1 MADLRMRLS
10 GRTYSASEIAELAQ
24 CTSVQLGYYE
34 EIQLLPP
41 RERSSAREYD
51 DLDLLRLQ
59 QIRIGRAW
67 GLALE
72 ETRRWLAHCVD
83 PFPAE
88 PFRADPSRTPV
99 MRPRGAPL
107 YIEIEVKAE
116 TESDRCEFQRE
127 ADGLYDALSARWRSG
142 SSPQDKRLARWVE
155 RHRCHIERWFCPCE
169 ARRHAAFARAILHNP
184 CLAAS
189 IARHGKHLGT
199 FLLGVIEA
207 HSP

>member
-1 MADLRMRLS
+1 MNQEGGARTRLS
-10 GRTYSASEIAELAQ
+10 GRVYSARELTELAQ
-24 CTSVQLGYYE
+24 CTNEQLRYYE
-34 EIQLLPP
+34 EIQLLPA
-41 RERSSAREYD
+41 RERGGADEYD

-59 QIRIGRAW
+59 QIRMGRGW

-83 PFPAE
+83 PFSAAPPQSLHPA
-88 PFRADPSRTPV
+88 
-99 MRPRGAPL
+99 RPRGAPL
-107 YIEIEVKAE
+107 YIELEVKAE
-116 TESDRCEFQRE
+116 TENDRREFQRE
-127 ADGLYDALSARWRSG
+127 ADGLYDVLSLRWRSG
-142 SSPQDKRLARWVE
+142 SSPQDSRLQRWVE

-184 CLAAS
+184 CLSAS
-189 IARHGKHLGT
+189 IARHGKNLGQ